1 MDDFRRDDKNR
12 RGAEPAKSMAAIRMV
27 VWATIGLVFL
37 TTAAVAQIER
47 KPIAPEDLQ
56 KIQDSNAKCLECHSE
71 ASFDALDRPN
81 VDKEKLRAHL
91 VDPSV
96 YEDSNHGRVECLA
109 CHVKGFKET
118 PHVEKD
124 KQQINWCDE
133 CHTRKF
139 LRIEMQFDESVHAKD
154 GIKDKFTC
162 STCHDPH
169 VFQHEMYLSSPRKAV
184 QQDNTMCL
192 QCHDS
197 EERFALMT
205 KEARPDLAAKHEW
218 LPNNPLHWAAVR
230 CVECHTP
237 APKKVLSHEIV
248 NAEKAEKNCVA
259 CHSADSTL
267 RVRLYRHLVKEERN
281 EVGFINSV
289 ILNEAYV
296 IGATRN
302 LYLDKAFG
310 IVAALVIGGISLH
323 SLLRIISGL
332 WRRRRND

>member
-169 VFQHEMYLSSPRKAV
+169 GVSSTQVSGASGTHLINFDRDIVGPSKTTRRGPTFVDKGTFRGTCTL
-184 QQDNTMCL
+184 N
-192 QCHDS
+192 CHG
-197 EERFALMT
+197 EEHVNRT
-205 KEARPDLAAKHEW
+205 Y
-218 LPNNPLHWAAVR
+218 PN
-230 CVECHTP
+230 
-237 APKKVLSHEIV
+237 
-248 NAEKAEKNCVA
+248 
-259 CHSADSTL
+259 
-267 RVRLYRHLVKEERN
+267 
-281 EVGFINSV
+281 
-289 ILNEAYV
+289 
-296 IGATRN
+296 
-302 LYLDKAFG
+302 
-310 IVAALVIGGISLH
+310 
-323 SLLRIISGL
+323 
-332 WRRRRND
+332 